1 MDVEPFDSCLLHLL
15 KLILTA
21 CVDSGQEDAQPG
33 RQVWHN
39 FRDTQLTYKKS
50 YLARLNYVHQNAV
63 RHGLVSVASH
73 YRWCSASWFERM
85 ATPAQVATIYS
96 FKTDRINVHDDF
108 EVL

>member
-1 MDVEPFDSCLLHLL
+1 MSETGVHFTARVRHTGAANN
-15 KLILTA
+15 LI
-21 CVDSGQEDAQPG
+21 CEGSPHH
-33 RQVWHN
+33 WHN
-39 FRDTQLTYKKS
+39 FWDKQLTYEKS

-73 YRWCSASWFERM
+73 YRWCSASWFERT

-108 EVL
+108 EIL